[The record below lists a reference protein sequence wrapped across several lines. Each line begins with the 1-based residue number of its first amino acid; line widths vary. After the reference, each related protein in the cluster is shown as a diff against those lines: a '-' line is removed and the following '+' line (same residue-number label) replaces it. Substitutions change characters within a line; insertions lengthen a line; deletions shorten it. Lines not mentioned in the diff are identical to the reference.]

1 MLSFIVEL
9 LAEIF
14 GLFIKFLIAF
24 GIGTGSAALVC
35 WLYDIPLVVSII
47 GGFFVLGMTLV
58 CSSDNTFFPWKD
70 FQ

>member
-35 WLYDIPLVVSII
+35 WLYDIPLVVSIM
-47 GGFFVLGMTLV
+47 GGFVVLGLTLAF
-58 CSSDNTFFPWKD
+58 SSDSPFFS
-70 FQ
+70 